1 MPSPVSEPLGEEDVE
16 ELKEEEEPD
25 LDEEEVGLRQEYR
38 RKLRRL
44 RTSKGKSIVFCFC
57 VDVNVFS
64 GCFYLMRAKWHFLLY
79 QRSFAV

>member
-44 RTSKGKSIVFCFC
+44 RTSSGRSIVF
-57 VDVNVFS
+57 
-64 GCFYLMRAKWHFLLY
+64 
-79 QRSFAV
+79 